1 MSLEELIE
9 NCKQGNRK
17 AQEKLYREFSPVL
30 FGVCLK
36 YSRNKTEAEDNLHD
50 SFMTIFDK
58 IAQYKAKGSFEGW
71 AKRITV
77 NTVLQKYRRETHMKL
92 VTENYK
98 GEDEGVDEDSSE
110 PNTADI
116 GLDTLLRYIQELP
129 NKYRLTFN
137 LYVLDGYSHNEIGAL
152 LGTSPGT
159 SKSNLARARAILK
172 EKIGTVRN
180 TAIVGLLVLI
190 LLESCL

>member
-1 MSLEELIE
+1 MGLEELIE
-9 NCKQGNRK
+9 NCKQGNRR
-17 AQEKLYREFSPVL
+17 AQEQLYREFSPVL

-36 YSRNKTEAEDNLHD
+36 YSRNKAEAEDNLHD

-58 IAQYKAKGSFEGW
+58 IGQYKAKGSFEGW

-77 NTVLQKYRRETHMKL
+77 NTVLQKYRKEKPMKL
-92 VTENYK
+92 VTDNY
-98 GEDEGVDEDSSE
+98 GAEDDSVVEDASE
-110 PNTADI
+110 PGYADI

-137 LYVLDGYSHNEIGAL
+137 LYVLDGYSHNEIGEL

-172 EKIGTVRN
+172 DKIGTVRN
-180 TAIVGLLVLI
+180 TAIAGLLLLI